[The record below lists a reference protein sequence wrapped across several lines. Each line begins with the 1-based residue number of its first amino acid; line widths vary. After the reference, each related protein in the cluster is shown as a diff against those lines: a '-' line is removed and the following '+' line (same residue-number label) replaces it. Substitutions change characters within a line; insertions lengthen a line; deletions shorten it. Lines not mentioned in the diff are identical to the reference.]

1 MKKKYMIPELTLV
14 RVAETAMIAASPTQI
29 FEDEANPDGE
39 VLVKGS
45 TFRATTVEWEGW
57 EE

>member
-14 RVAETAMIAASPTQI
+14 RVAETAMIAASLNSY
-29 FEDEANPDGE
+29 DVDANPDNE

>member
-1 MKKKYMIPELTLV
+1 MIPELTLV
-14 RVAETAMIAASPTQI
+14 RVAETAMIAASVSL
-29 FEDEANPDGE
+29 FEEEEAVANSE

-45 TFRATTVEWEGW
+45 GYRATTVEWEGW

>member
-1 MKKKYMIPELTLV
+1 MIPELTLV
-14 RVAETAMIAASPTQI
+14 RVAETAMIAASPFGL
-29 FEDEANPDGE
+29 FEEEANPDGE

-45 TFRATTVEWEGW
+45 GYRATTVEWEGW